1 MTRGQ
6 SRFAV
11 FALTIQSAVLGY
23 NWVVMKIGLRH
34 ADTWSFA
41 ALRFGLGAV
50 VLLVALALLRRPLR
64 PYRLKATLVLGLLQ
78 TTLASGLL
86 MWALETGAVG
96 RVSALVYTMPF
107 WSLLFARAFLGER
120 LRRLQWVALGPALA
134 GLVLIIDPAH
144 LGGSLESKLLAV
156 GAGLSWG
163 ASAVWAKKMLSGP
176 GVDVLNLSG
185 WQMFFGSIPLVVI
198 AAVIPSHHLTWR
210 GEFWGALGY
219 NVFVATALAWLLWLY
234 VIKLL
239 PAGLAGMG
247 TLMTPVI
254 GIVASVIQMG
264 ERLAGL
270 EGWGIAL
277 VLLSLFLLV
286 LEGILPR
293 KAPMARGKSAGP
305 KRPEPESPAPQHP
318 GYRR

>member
-1 MTRGQ
+1 LTRDQ

-11 FALTIQSAVLGY
+11 LALTVQSAVLGY

-34 ADTWSFA
+34 ADAWSFA
-41 ALRFGLGAV
+41 AFRFGLGAV
-50 VLLVALALLRRPLR
+50 VLLIALALLRRPVR
-64 PYRLKATLVLGLLQ
+64 PYRWKATFVLGLLQ

-120 LRRLQWVALGPALA
+120 LRRLQWVALVPALA

-144 LGGSLESKLLAV
+144 LGGSLESKLLAI
-156 GAGLSWG
+156 GAGVAWG
-163 ASAVWAKKMLSGP
+163 ASAVWAKKMLRGP
-176 GVDVLNLSG
+176 EVDVLGLSG
-185 WQMFFGSIPLVVI
+185 WQMLFGSLPLVII
-198 AAVIPSHHLTWR
+198 AAVMPSHQVSWT
-210 GEFWGALGY
+210 GEFVGALGY

-239 PAGLAGMG
+239 PAGLASMG

-264 ERLAGL
+264 ERLEGL
-270 EGWGIAL
+270 EGLGIGL
-277 VLLSLFLLV
+277 ILFSLFLLV
-286 LEGILPR
+286 LEGLLPR
-293 KAPMARGKSAGP
+293 KAAG
-305 KRPEPESPAPQHP
+305 ST
-318 GYRR
+318 